1 MSVIETVLGKT
12 VTTIFDKSREGRH
25 GIPLPKLD
33 VPAASTTLDSSLL
46 REDKAKLPQL
56 SEFDVIRH
64 FTNLSNKNMSIDK
77 NFYPLGSC
85 TMKYNP
91 KITERIAALEGFA
104 AVHPHMVT
112 NNMADNIQ
120 GTLETVDMLEKT
132 LCEVTGMTAFT
143 TTPQAGAHGEM
154 LGIMMIEKYHE
165 SKGNKRKY
173 IIVPDSSHG
182 TNPATAAMVGY
193 EVITIKSDANGAMDF
208 DEFKAKMNDQVAA
221 VMLTVPNT
229 LGMYN
234 KKIRDICDLAHSF
247 DAMMYYDGANMNAIM
262 GVARPGDIGFDVI
275 HINVHKTFATPHG
288 GGGPGSGPVG
298 VNEKLKPFLPDLG
311 IKKVDGKYEIDHRN
325 GTSIGKISPFFGQY
339 GISLRAI
346 TYMTSLGGNGMYN
359 ASTKAVLNANYIRVR
374 LRDYF
379 DVPFDGLCMH
389 ECVFS
394 AKTLAKNGVTAM
406 DIAKYLIDFGM
417 HAPTVY
423 FPLIVKEAIMIEPT
437 ETENKETIDI
447 FCDRMIKAVE
457 LARKDP
463 AAFKAYPKTWG
474 VSRPDDTLAI
484 KELNVRS
491 TH

>member
-1 MSVIETVLGKT
+1 MSKVL
-12 VTTIFDKSREGRH
+12 TIFDKSQEGRK
-25 GIPLPKLD
+25 GITLPKLD
-33 VPAASTTLDSSLL
+33 VPKSEIKKEFT
-46 REDKAKLPQL
+46 RENKAQLPEL
-56 SEFDVIRH
+56 SEFDVVRH
-64 FTNLSNKNMSIDK
+64 FTNLSTKNFAIDK

-91 KITERIAALEGFA
+91 KIAERVAALEGFTGL
-104 AVHPHMVT
+104 HPHLIT
-112 NNMADNIQ
+112 NNMSEDVQ
-120 GTLETVDMLEKT
+120 GALEVVDMLEQK
-132 LCEVTGMTAFT
+132 LCAVTGMSAFT

-154 LGIMMIEKYHE
+154 LGIMMIHKYHE

-173 IIVPDSSHG
+173 VIVPDSSHG

-208 DEFKAKMNDQVAA
+208 DAFKAKMSDEVAA

-229 LGMYN
+229 LGIYN
-234 KKIRDICDLAHSF
+234 KKIKEICDLAHEY

-311 IKKVDGKYEIDHRN
+311 IKKVDGKYEFSN
-325 GTSIGKISPFFGQY
+325 GGTDTIGKISPFFGNY

-346 TYMTSLGGNGMYN
+346 VYMTILGGNGMKN

-379 DVPFDGLCMH
+379 DMPYDTLCMH

-394 AKTLAKNGVTAM
+394 AKTLAKEYKVTAM
-406 DIAKYLIDFGM
+406 DIAKYLLDFGL

-437 ETENKETIDI
+437 ETENKQTIDE
-447 FCDRMIKAVE
+447 FCDRMIEAVK
-457 LARKDP
+457 LAHEDA
-463 AAFKAYPKTWG
+463 AAFKEYPKTLG
-474 VSRPDDTLAI
+474 VCRPDDTRAI
-484 KELNVRS
+484 KELDVCFDC
-491 TH
+491 

>member
-1 MSVIETVLGKT
+1 MSKVL
-12 VTTIFDKSREGRH
+12 TIFDKSQEGRK
-25 GIPLPKLD
+25 GISLPKLD
-33 VPAASTTLDSSLL
+33 VPKSEIKKEFT
-46 REDKAKLPQL
+46 RENKAQLPEL
-56 SEFDVIRH
+56 SEFDVVRH
-64 FTNLSNKNMSIDK
+64 FTNLSTKNFAIDK

-91 KITERIAALEGFA
+91 KIAERVAALEGFA
-104 AVHPHMVT
+104 GLHPHLVT
-112 NNMADNIQ
+112 NKMSEDVQ
-120 GTLETVDMLEKT
+120 GALEVVDMLEQK
-132 LCEVTGMTAFT
+132 LCKVTGMSAFT

-154 LGIMMIEKYHE
+154 LGIMMIHKYHE

-173 IIVPDSSHG
+173 VIVPDSSHG

-193 EVITIKSDANGAMDF
+193 EVITIKSDENGAMDF
-208 DEFKAKMNDQVAA
+208 EAFKAKMSDEVAA

-229 LGMYN
+229 LGIYN
-234 KKIRDICDLAHSF
+234 KKIKEICDLAHEY

-311 IKKVDGKYEIDHRN
+311 IKKVDGEYQFSN
-325 GTSIGKISPFFGQY
+325 GGTNTIGKISPFFGNY

-346 TYMTSLGGNGMYN
+346 VYMTILGGNGMKN
-359 ASTKAVLNANYIRVR
+359 ASSKAVLNANYIRVR
-374 LRDYF
+374 LREYF
-379 DVPFDGLCMH
+379 DMPYDTLCMH

-394 AKTLAKNGVTAM
+394 AKTLAKEYKVTAM
-406 DIAKYLIDFGM
+406 DIAKYLLDFGL

-437 ETENKETIDI
+437 ETENKQTIDE
-447 FCDRMIKAVE
+447 FCDRMIEAVK
-457 LARKDP
+457 LAKED
-463 AAFKAYPKTWG
+463 ATAFQKYPKTLG
-474 VSRPDDTLAI
+474 VCRPDDTRAI
-484 KELNVRS
+484 KELDVCCS
-491 TH
+491 C